1 MKVDQRYLEQA
12 GTTRLDKPQET
23 QSTSSGRT
31 QTGTARSSERSDEVQ
46 LSGLSERLLD
56 VASMDQPGHAA
67 RIARLAAE
75 VRSGSYQTDD
85 VETAKRLV
93 QEATRNVV
101 S

>member
-1 MKVDQRYLEQA
+1 MKVDQRYLDQA

-31 QTGTARSSERSDEVQ
+31 QTGTVRSGERSDEVL

-67 RIARLAAE
+67 RVERLAAE
-75 VRSGSYQTDD
+75 YRSGNYRTND

-93 QEATRNVV
+93 QEATRNV